1 MSMIVTDTDSDQLN
15 AVMAGGSFAAPGL
28 REIESRH
35 GVFNVE
41 VLLAERVALSA
52 QLAPLDAVVGPGSV
66 GDAQTKSLLYIIAAE
81 HRERLTTEGRKFTE
95 AVVEEAARGDPRY
108 TAKLAELQT
117 LRAEYVVVRSLIDRL
132 TAMLLWAHTCLRL
145 QASEPKV

>member
-52 QLAPLDAVVGPGSV
+52 QLAPLDAVSGQARWVMRKRNRCSTSSPPSTGS
-66 GDAQTKSLLYIIAAE
+66 A
-81 HRERLTTEGRKFTE
+81 
-95 AVVEEAARGDPRY
+95 
-108 TAKLAELQT
+108 
-117 LRAEYVVVRSLIDRL
+117 
-132 TAMLLWAHTCLRL
+132 
-145 QASEPKV
+145 